1 METRVPPPILAIALA
16 FCAWMVD
23 HLMPQWRQT
32 LTSQAEVASVLLS
45 VGLALMLS
53 GVLAFRIAKTT
64 VDPLH
69 PERAAQLV
77 VSGIYRRTR
86 NPMYLGMLLLLAAW
100 TVYLGHPLA
109 LITLP
114 FWVWF
119 IGRFQIR
126 PEEAAL
132 RRLFGSSYVA
142 YCSTVRRWI

>member
-1 METRVPPPILAIALA
+1 MDTRIPPPVVALVLAA
-16 FCAWMVD
+16 CAWGLD
-23 HLMPQWRQT
+23 NLMPELRRAFPW
-32 LTSQAEVASVLLS
+32 QAEVTSVLLV
-45 VGLALMLS
+45 VGLAGMLS
-53 GVLAFRIAKTT
+53 GVLAFRIARTT

-100 TVYLGHPLA
+100 AVYLGQPLA

-114 FWVWF
+114 LWVWF

>member
-1 METRVPPPILAIALA
+1 MDTRIPPPVVALVLAA
-16 FCAWMVD
+16 CAWGLD
-23 HLMPQWRQT
+23 SLMPELRRAFPWQT
-32 LTSQAEVASVLLS
+32 EVASVLLV
-45 VGLALMLS
+45 VGLAGMLS

-100 TVYLGHPLA
+100 AVYLGQPLA